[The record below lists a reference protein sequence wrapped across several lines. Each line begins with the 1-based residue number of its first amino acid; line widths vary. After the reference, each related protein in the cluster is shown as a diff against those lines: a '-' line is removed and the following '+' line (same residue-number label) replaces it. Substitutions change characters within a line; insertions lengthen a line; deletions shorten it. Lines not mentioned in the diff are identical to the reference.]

1 MKKYSLIFSILL
13 VFILVGAGCVSAA
26 EMDDSTPVILE
37 NSDMELSQGDN
48 IDLNYEY
55 EILENDNDDEVSQGE
70 SLIGDGLLEESTVEV
85 GSDDVLV
92 LEDSVD
98 DVDSDLEVI
107 SDGSVDD
114 VDSDLEVIFD
124 ESESKDVLGSVDVDS
139 ELSDGVSELP
149 DLVING
155 YYLDHLNQFLYYMQ
169 LTDMNVKKQYRDY
182 LSAIFQTDVP
192 LEHSN
197 VLRLSRD
204 INTISDKL
212 IIKIDSGKDIVIDG
226 DGHTINMAG

>member
-13 VFILVGAGCVSAA
+13 VFILVGASCVSAA

-37 NSDMELSQGDN
+37 NSDMEISQGDN
-48 IDLNYEY
+48 IGLNYEN

-70 SLIGDGLLEESTVEV
+70 TIIDDGLLEESTVEV

-107 SDGSVDD
+107 SDDSVDD

-149 DLVING
+149 DLV
-155 YYLDHLNQFLYYMQ
+155 
-169 LTDMNVKKQYRDY
+169 V
-182 LSAIFQTDVP
+182 
-192 LEHSN
+192 
-197 VLRLSRD
+197 
-204 INTISDKL
+204 
-212 IIKIDSGKDIVIDG
+212 
-226 DGHTINMAG
+226 